1 MNKIKLLWNKFCDIF
16 GIMSREK
23 KNISKR
29 ALSFR
34 HSDSSLTSERVGVII
49 SNRKDSVNL
58 AEAVRSLRHNVKASF
73 KVSDS
78 TKGKIN
84 RLEKA

>member
-1 MNKIKLLWNKFCDIF
+1 M
-16 GIMSREK
+16 GRGH

-29 ALSFR
+29 IVSFK
-34 HSDSSLTSERVGVII
+34 HSDSPLTSERVSVII

-78 TKGKIN
+78 TKDKIED
-84 RLEKA
+84 LQKA